1 MNRRGPGHDAR
12 HSVDEKFSRPD
23 VRTVSVVALVATLL
37 IAVGATTVAASAPF
51 AHRAAT
57 VDAPDDTTPETVPPE
72 TVLPETVLP
81 ETVLPEITRPPIS
94 ANEFIPEDRDLTSCI
109 GALERPGCGSESRGG
124 WRQTLVFS
132 ALLVGLVVVFGNVV
146 RGVRKRDR

>member
-1 MNRRGPGHDAR
+1 
-12 HSVDEKFSRPD
+12 
-23 VRTVSVVALVATLL
+23 VVALVATLL
-37 IAVGATTVAASAPF
+37 ITVAATTATTATTVAASAPS

-57 VDAPDDTTPETVPPE
+57 VETPDDPPPE
-72 TVLPETVLP
+72 TVLPETVP
-81 ETVLPEITRPPIS
+81 PEITRPPIS
-94 ANEFIPEDRDLTSCI
+94 ANEFIPEDRDLTSCV

-124 WRQTLVFS
+124 WRQTLVFG

>member
-37 IAVGATTVAASAPF
+37 IAVGATTVTASASAPF

-57 VDAPDDTTPETVPPE
+57 VETPDDPPPE
-72 TVLPETVLP
+72 TVLPETVP
-81 ETVLPEITRPPIS
+81 PEITRPPIS
-94 ANEFIPEDRDLTSCI
+94 ANEFIPEDRDLTSCV

-124 WRQTLVFS
+124 WRQTLVFG

>member
-1 MNRRGPGHDAR
+1 VNRRGPGHDAR

-37 IAVGATTVAASAPF
+37 IAVGATTVTASASAPF

-57 VDAPDDTTPETVPPE
+57 VDAPDDTTPE

-124 WRQTLVFS
+124 WRQTLVFG

>member
-1 MNRRGPGHDAR
+1 
-12 HSVDEKFSRPD
+12 
-23 VRTVSVVALVATLL
+23 VVALVATLL
-37 IAVGATTVAASAPF
+37 IAVGATTVTASASASASA

-57 VDAPDDTTPETVPPE
+57 VDAPDDTTPETVLPE

-124 WRQTLVFS
+124 WRQTLVFG